1 MEIEWSEEDSDGFAA
16 ERINF
21 VECEFRRGHPALV
34 RSTFPSC
41 LGFWSDFR
49 SRISLR
55 MEDYD
60 GFEQF
65 WFRYELCVGR
75 ARPCG
80 ANLRSKSSERDTM
93 RC

>member
-1 MEIEWSEEDSDGFAA
+1 MDIEWSEEDSDGFAA

-21 VECEFRRGHPALV
+21 VECGFRRGHPALV

-55 MEDYD
+55 MEDCD
-60 GFEQF
+60 GFEPL
-65 WFRYELCVGR
+65 RIVCVGR
-75 ARPCG
+75 AKFRPCG